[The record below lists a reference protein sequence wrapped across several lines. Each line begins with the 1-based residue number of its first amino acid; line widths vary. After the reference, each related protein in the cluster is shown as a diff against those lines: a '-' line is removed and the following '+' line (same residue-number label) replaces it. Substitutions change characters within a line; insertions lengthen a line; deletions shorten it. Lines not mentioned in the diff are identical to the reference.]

1 MIRLLLLTLLLLNLQ
16 AKDNAPTIF
25 VQIDNPKESL
35 STPTPAF
42 IQLLTTL
49 QKILQTAKQK
59 TLDSLPFPNKEDI
72 PYDTYLS
79 ALQLHWDQDK
89 IWKLA
94 RAGMD
99 QVPLFETF
107 NPINAYEQD
116 FLEHAKTFEAMHLI
130 SLLNDD
136 PPSQIAQNFLGF
148 LNFFYKPLFEAKKGG
163 LEIDAYLR
171 YLKKSLASQRPLDA
185 YHVLGNY
192 GSSMEY
198 YASFNPEG
206 ISKDLIADVG
216 YLYKSYGD
224 SLSVFN
230 DWLKVLIASMLNQ
243 DAGYMQ
249 KHQLFPQ
256 NLTDNPQFSPL
267 KDMPNLYMMRV
278 LQVIKDIDAYV
289 DLQDITPQIL
299 QQRPTICLNLNYL
312 NPALQQECQ
321 TLLSQPH
328 PEFKAQLELLG
339 ILIMDNKP
347 CVSLDANQQPL
358 FFHTKDAFC
367 QALQTNLKKE
377 F

>member
-1 MIRLLLLTLLLLNLQ
+1 MIRLLLLALLLLNLQ
-16 AKDNAPTIF
+16 AKENAPTIF

-35 STPTPAF
+35 STPTPPF
-42 IQLLTTL
+42 IQTLTTL
-49 QKILQTAKQK
+49 QQIIQTASQK
-59 TLDSLPFPNKEDI
+59 VLKIPAFQNKEYI
-72 PYDTYLS
+72 PDAAYLS
-79 ALQLHWDQDK
+79 ALQINWDQDK

-136 PPSQIAQNFLGF
+136 PPSQIAKNFLEF
-148 LNFFYKPLFEAKKGG
+148 LNFFYKPFFEAKRGG

-171 YLKKSLASQRPLDA
+171 YLEESLASQRPLDA

-198 YASFNPEG
+198 YASFNPKG
-206 ISKDLIADVG
+206 ISKDLVSDVG
-216 YLYKSYGD
+216 YLYQAD
-224 SLSVFN
+224 EDFLSASNARF
-230 DWLKVLIASMLNQ
+230 KVLVASMLNQ
-243 DAGYMQ
+243 DAGNMQ
-249 KHQLFPQ
+249 ERGLFNTNLMAKPQL
-256 NLTDNPQFSPL
+256 SVL
-267 KDMPNLYMMRV
+267 KDIPNLYMVRV

-299 QQRPTICLNLNYL
+299 QQRPTICLNPNYL
-312 NPALQQECQ
+312 NPALKQACQ

-347 CVSLDANQQPL
+347 CVALDANQQPL
-358 FFHTKDAFC
+358 FFRTKDAFC
-367 QALQTNLKKE
+367 QALQTNLKE

>member
-1 MIRLLLLTLLLLNLQ
+1 MIRLFLLALLLLNLQ
-16 AKDNAPTIF
+16 GKENTPTIV

-35 STPTPAF
+35 STPTPSF

-49 QKILQTAKQK
+49 QQIIQTASQK
-59 TLDSLPFPNKEDI
+59 VLKIPAFQNKEYI
-72 PYDTYLS
+72 PDAAYLS
-79 ALQLHWDQDK
+79 ALQINWDQDK

-136 PPSQIAQNFLGF
+136 PPSQIAKNFLEF
-148 LNFFYKPLFEAKKGG
+148 LNFFYKPLFEAKRGG

-171 YLKKSLASQRPLDA
+171 YLEESLASQRPLDA

-206 ISKDLIADVG
+206 ISKDLVDDVG
-216 YLYKSYGD
+216 YLYQAD
-224 SLSVFN
+224 EDFLSASNARF
-230 DWLKVLIASMLNQ
+230 KVLVASMLNQ
-243 DAGYMQ
+243 DAGNMQ
-249 KHQLFPQ
+249 ERGLFNTNLMAKPQL
-256 NLTDNPQFSPL
+256 SVL
-267 KDMPNLYMMRV
+267 KDIPNLYMVRV

-299 QQRPTICLNLNYL
+299 HKRPTICLNPNYL
-312 NPALQQECQ
+312 NPALKQACQ
-321 TLLSQPH
+321 TILSQPH

-339 ILIMDNKP
+339 LLIMDNKP
-347 CVSLDANQQPL
+347 CVALDANQQPL
-358 FFHTKDAFC
+358 FFRTKDAFC
-367 QALQTNLKKE
+367 QALQTNLKE